1 MGTQEKQD
9 QLLSRRQAAERWSC
23 STETLKRREK
33 AGMLKVLKIGPHV
46 RYRVSDIEA
55 IEAAAEIE

>member
-1 MGTQEKQD
+1 MDRKQNEPR
-9 QLLSRRQAAERWSC
+9 LISRRQAAERWSC